1 MKKRAT
7 NTSQPADQRP
17 GEAQSPGG
25 ACLRFEVLAEHA
37 GARLDRWLA
46 DRLPDLSRARIQSLI
61 GDGRVSYGGE
71 TIGEANRRVKPGE
84 FYALVVPP
92 AAPSGIEPQ
101 DIALT
106 IAYEDDEVIV
116 IDKPAGLVVHP
127 AAGHASGTLV
137 NALVA
142 HCGQSLTGIGG
153 VERPG
158 IVHRLDKDTTGLM
171 VVAKTDRAHQSLAAQ
186 FASHGADGRLERGYR
201 AFVWGGPERSR
212 GVIDA
217 PLGRSTHNRTKM
229 AVVPEA
235 AGRRAVTH
243 FELLASYGLA
253 GDGPVA
259 SQMALTLETGRT
271 HQVRV
276 HLAHIGLPILGDD
289 TYGAGFKSRAKLL
302 GPQGQEAL
310 AALARQALH
319 AAVLA
324 FEHPV
329 RRKKLRFTSEL
340 PADMA
345 RLERCLR
352 ALKSDAAK
360 PSSRG

>member
-158 IVHRLDKDTTGLM
+158 IVHRLDKDTSGLL
-171 VVAKTDRAHQSLAAQ
+171 VVAKTARAHQSLSEQ
-186 FASHGADGRLERGYR
+186 FKAHGTDGRLKRTYR
-201 AFVWGGPERSR
+201 ALAWGVPDRR
-212 GVIDA
+212 DGVIDA
-217 PLGRSTHNRTKM
+217 PLARSTSNRLKI
-229 AVVPEA
+229 AVA
-235 AGRRAVTH
+235 RDGRHAVTH
-243 FELLASYGLA
+243 YKVLETFAGRDKPAVVSLIEL
-253 GDGPVA
+253 
-259 SQMALTLETGRT
+259 QLETGRT
-271 HQVRV
+271 HQIRV
-276 HLAHIGLPILGDD
+276 HLAHSGHPILGDPL
-289 TYGAGFKSRAKLL
+289 YGTGMRTR
-302 GPQGQEAL
+302 
-310 AALARQALH
+310 AALLTPEAQDALNALGRQALH
-319 AAVLA
+319 AAGLSFIHPASGRRLTFESNFPADIQGLA
-324 FEHPV
+324 DRLRGPEKSRPKAV
-329 RRKKLRFTSEL
+329 RRK
-340 PADMA
+340 
-345 RLERCLR
+345 
-352 ALKSDAAK
+352 
-360 PSSRG
+360 